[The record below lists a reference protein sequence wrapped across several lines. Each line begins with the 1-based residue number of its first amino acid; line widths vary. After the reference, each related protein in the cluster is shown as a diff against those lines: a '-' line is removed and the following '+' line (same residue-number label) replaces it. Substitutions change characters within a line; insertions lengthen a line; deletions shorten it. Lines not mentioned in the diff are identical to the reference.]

1 MLGCGMTEA
10 VSNDLIYSV
19 LQKMQTD
26 MGDMKFDMRDLKVR
40 MTLVEEHLGNT
51 VIAISGVN
59 QRLDRITDRVD
70 RIERRLD
77 LTEHR

>member
-1 MLGCGMTEA
+1 MSEA

-26 MGDMKFDMRDLKVR
+26 MSELKFDMRDLKIR
-40 MTLVEEHLGNT
+40 MTMVEEHLGSSL
-51 VIAISGVN
+51 IATSGVN
-59 QRLDRITDRVD
+59 SRLDRLNDRVE
-70 RIERRLD
+70 RIESRLD

>member
-1 MLGCGMTEA
+1 MA
-10 VSNDLIYSV
+10 DIVSNELIYSV
-19 LQKMQTD
+19 LQKVQTD
-26 MGDMKFDMRDLKVR
+26 VSDLKFDMRDIKVR

-59 QRLDRITDRVD
+59 QRLDRMTDRVE

-77 LTEHR
+77 LTEAK